1 MVFVFSFFS
10 WSLGSK
16 ARAEEEE
23 VRHYR
28 DEDARLVAKKGSDKE
43 EVDSASEVVQQFWK
57 DEDEKESASDAI
69 KHPFWQDETEKE
81 SASDAVKH
89 FLKEEWPRMK
99 EEDKKFKEMLAE
111 EVASEYEKE
120 KNFQMDELARLT
132 ELKKEYAE
140 SSKCKKELKKADEG
154 PRRALHPHEREWKK
168 LKVEV
173 VSSDEEKLD
182 ELARTRRDI
191 AETEMAIA
199 VAVKAEAVDGDSSDD
214 AAQ

>member
-1 MVFVFSFFS
+1 M
-10 WSLGSK
+10 GSK

-69 KHPFWQDETEKE
+69 KHPFWKDETEKE

-111 EVASEYEKE
+111 EVASEYAKE
-120 KNFQMDELARLT
+120 VAFLKEDVT
-132 ELKKEYAE
+132 ELKKEYAS
-140 SSKCKKELKKADEG
+140 SSKCEKEVKKEDEG

-199 VAVKAEAVDGDSSDD
+199 VAVKAEEFDGDSSDD

>member
-1 MVFVFSFFS
+1 M
-10 WSLGSK
+10 GSK

-28 DEDARLVAKKGSDKE
+28 DEDARLVAKKGSKEE

-57 DEDEKESASDAI
+57 DEDEKESASDA
-69 KHPFWQDETEKE
+69 
-81 SASDAVKH
+81 VKN

-111 EVASEYEKE
+111 EVASEYAKE
-120 KNFQMDELARLT
+120 VAFLKEDVT
-132 ELKKEYAE
+132 ELKKEYAS
-140 SSKCKKELKKADEG
+140 SSKCEKEVKKEDEG

-199 VAVKAEAVDGDSSDD
+199 VAVKAEEFAGDSSDD